1 MEDAEP
7 DVLAYLDFPQTHRTW
22 LRTNN
27 IQERANR
34 EIKRRTKVVQSFPSE
49 ESMLRL
55 VGAVLVEINE
65 EWLAGNFI
73 DKKTLQGVL
82 RREEH
87 DVVSDDIR
95 TKAFILIRTAIETA
109 GRAA

>member
-1 MEDAEP
+1 
-7 DVLAYLDFPQTHRTW
+7 
-22 LRTNN
+22 
-27 IQERANR
+27 
-34 EIKRRTKVVQSFPSE
+34 
-49 ESMLRL
+49 MLRL

-87 DVVSDDIR
+87 VVVSDDIR